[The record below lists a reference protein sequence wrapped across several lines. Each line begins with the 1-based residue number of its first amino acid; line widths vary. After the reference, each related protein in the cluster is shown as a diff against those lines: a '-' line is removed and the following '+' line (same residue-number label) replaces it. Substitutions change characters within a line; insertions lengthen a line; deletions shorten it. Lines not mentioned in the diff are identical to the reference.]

1 MPVVV
6 DDHLLLELLAAG
18 RALDLGPESSE
29 VYTTGSW
36 YYRLARAVLSG
47 TGTGSISGRLAVMD
61 EGAQRRAVESLLRMP
76 DGIGLLGHRT
86 VVPVMATLRAAR
98 PANLLT
104 AEALAVALVVGG
116 GLRVAVDSDLL
127 RENAEALRLD
137 YEVVALA

>member
-6 DDHLLLELLAAG
+6 DDHLLLELLAG
-18 RALDLGPESSE
+18 DESLGLGPAASE
-29 VYTTGSW
+29 IYTIGSW

-47 TGTGSISGRLAVMD
+47 TGRGSLSGRLAAMD
-61 EGAQRRAVESLLRMP
+61 EPTQQRVVESLLRLP
-76 DGIGLLGHRT
+76 DRVGLLSHRT

-116 GLRVAVDSDLL
+116 DLRVAVDADLL
-127 RENAEALRLD
+127 RENAVALRLG
-137 YEVVALA
+137 YEVVAL